1 MVGEREQQRQQS
13 LVWTRGC
20 KKTETK
26 LGLEPVHARSQGHVL
41 STEPFAYDH
50 ASGVITKGDASSVI
64 KQEREIQERVSPYK
78 IERER

>member
-1 MVGEREQQRQQS
+1 MVGEKEQQRQQS

-50 ASGVITKGDASSVI
+50 LVKKNCVFDTKKTERAS
-64 KQEREIQERVSPYK
+64 
-78 IERER
+78 